1 MTEPRIEKLFGC
13 DSGRDK
19 KFRRA
24 DVAEEVVKYF
34 GDDFVDSAYYI
45 RAGRILKEGIER
57 GVIKK
62 IGSARYVMINTTPST
77 LMERSMGES
86 RKQFLEWWRHPEQE
100 ELRKSCAEGWGEKIW
115 SASRATIEIELPA
128 KNDISSDDNP
138 IPDLVDWDD
147 GRNAGIQECAEAIR
161 AAGIK
166 VKE

>member
-1 MTEPRIEKLFGC
+1 
-13 DSGRDK
+13 
-19 KFRRA
+19 
-24 DVAEEVVKYF
+24 
-34 GDDFVDSAYYI
+34 
-45 RAGRILKEGIER
+45 
-57 GVIKK
+57 
-62 IGSARYVMINTTPST
+62 
-77 LMERSMGES
+77 MERNMDES

-115 SASRATIEIELPA
+115 SASRSAISIEFPA

-147 GRNAGIQECAEAIR
+147 GRNAGIQECAEVIR

>member
-13 DSGRDK
+13 DSCRDK

-62 IGSARYVMINTTPST
+62 IGSARYIMINTTSMLT
-77 LMERSMGES
+77 ERNMDE
-86 RKQFLEWWRHPEQE
+86 
-100 ELRKSCAEGWGEKIW
+100 
-115 SASRATIEIELPA
+115 
-128 KNDISSDDNP
+128 
-138 IPDLVDWDD
+138 
-147 GRNAGIQECAEAIR
+147 
-161 AAGIK
+161 
-166 VKE
+166 